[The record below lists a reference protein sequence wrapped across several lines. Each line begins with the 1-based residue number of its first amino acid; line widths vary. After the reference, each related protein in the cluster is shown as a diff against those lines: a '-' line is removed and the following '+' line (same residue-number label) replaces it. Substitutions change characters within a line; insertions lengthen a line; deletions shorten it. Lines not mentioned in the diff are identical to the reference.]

1 MVQAVWHVKF
11 VRPTFECLRSGKGN
25 ISLLK
30 YIFVGQEQ
38 TENNRRLLLVHVV
51 KINECFFLHNI
62 ICS

>member
-11 VRPTFECLRSGKGN
+11 VRAKQSGKGN

-30 YIFVGQEQ
+30 YIFLGQEQ